1 MRNVA
6 SLPVMNN
13 NAHLRGVSSSRR
25 RSDWL
30 SLWILLGLGIL
41 VMLAAALAGAEENF
55 TATRTER
62 FNATLNS
69 RSAVSIENVSGDI
82 VASPGREF
90 SAVVT
95 TTVTAPS
102 QSRAD
107 EALRKVRIV
116 QSRDDDE
123 YSLVTHW
130 PDSRDFSFS
139 EGKEGRRHG
148 VERCRGCKVVT
159 RYELVIPPG
168 VKAALRTVN
177 GEVQARDLDGQLDL
191 HSVNGNVRASGTR
204 RSVAAQTV
212 NGKVE
217 IVAQA
222 FPPDASADLQTINGA
237 ITLTLPKNARFDLA
251 ASTTN
256 GSIGSTFPL
265 PPRAETPEPDEPTRK
280 IEKPER
286 PAEPRAPRAPRPVVA
301 GQDSDDVVVDV
312 EALQKELEESL
323 KRVDVEVR
331 ESLRGANRELRR
343 LKIFDMRREYSGA
356 VGQGGGK
363 VRLTTLNGSITLLAS
378 GTEASEVRSIVPE
391 RQRFA
396 VTIPEIRVRV
406 PKPIIRISPHPMIA
420 PGEPE
425 EESVVRG
432 DVAGDF
438 LATSA
443 GGTYK
448 IGRVSGNVKI
458 LTHSGEIHV
467 ASAGAG
473 ADLKT
478 YGGDIQIGPVNG
490 DLRAQ
495 TLAGDVRAGVVAGSI
510 VVETSGGDIRVER
523 VGGSA
528 GARTGGGDIVL
539 PSVRGGLEAQT
550 GGGDVRVGILSRE
563 VKGGVSIRDSG
574 GDVSLTLPA
583 DFRGEVELQVQDADP
598 TETLIRSDFSEL
610 AVTRQHG
617 SQRAAGTLNGGGPKV
632 LVRTQSGSIRL
643 LKGPAAGN

>member
-1 MRNVA
+1 MDKHT
-6 SLPVMNN
+6 P
-13 NAHLRGVSSSRR
+13 RGLFLSKRR
-25 RSDWL
+25 PDWG
-30 SLWILLGLGIL
+30 SLWILLGLGML
-41 VMLAAALAGAEENF
+41 LMLAAALAGAEEGSF
-55 TATRTER
+55 TAKRTEH
-62 FNATLNS
+62 FNATLTS
-69 RSAVSIENVSGDI
+69 RSSIRIENVSGDI
-82 VASPGREF
+82 VASPGKEF

-107 EALRKVRIV
+107 EALRRVRII

-123 YSLVTHW
+123 YSLETHW
-130 PDSRDFSFS
+130 PNSREFSFS
-139 EGKEGRRHG
+139 EERERRRRV
-148 VERCRGCKVVT
+148 VERCRGCKVTT
-159 RYELVIPPG
+159 RYEIVVPPG
-168 VKAALRTVN
+168 VKTALRTVN
-177 GEVQARDLDGQLDL
+177 GEIQSRDLDGELDL
-191 HSVNGNVRASGTR
+191 HSVNGSVRASGTR
-204 RSVAAQTV
+204 RSVSAQTV

-222 FPPDASADLQTINGA
+222 FPADASADLQTINGA

-256 GSIGSTFPL
+256 GAIASTFPL
-265 PPRAETPEPDEPTRK
+265 PRRAETPEPGESARRP
-280 IEKPER
+280 EKPER
-286 PAEPRAPRAPRPVVA
+286 PGEPRARVARPVVVRHE
-301 GQDSDDVVVDV
+301 GDDVVVDV
-312 EALQKELEESL
+312 EALEKELEESM
-323 KRVDVEVR
+323 KHVDVEVR
-331 ESLRGANRELRR
+331 DSLRGANRELRR
-343 LKIFDMRREYSGA
+343 LKIFDMRREYRGS

-363 VRLTTLNGSITLLAS
+363 VRLTTLNGSIMLLAS
-378 GTEASEVRSIVPE
+378 GTEASDVRSIVPE

-406 PKPIIRISPHPMIA
+406 PKTIVRIPPHAMISP
-420 PGEPE
+420 GESE

-443 GGTYK
+443 GGTYR

-458 LTHSGEIHV
+458 LTHSGQIHV

-574 GDVSLTLPA
+574 GDVTLTLPA
-583 DFRGEVELQVQDADP
+583 DFRGEVELEVRDSDP
-598 TETLIRSDFSEL
+598 TEETLIRSDFSEI

-643 LKGPAAGN
+643 LKGPVAAN